1 MEEPTTQ
8 QAMKAKELVR
18 KEQEDLMEE
27 LSQMVFAN
35 GGGSSQNTENSFV
48 LLDEENQHTNVS
60 SLINCEH
67 KFIEAYIAALGDAY
81 QKSRKRVVE
90 QQKFMSNFY
99 LLVTSEEPLIDSD
112 GERLAKTSCYIS
124 AMYKNLVQLKN
135 DVTNMF
141 EAIRQI
147 KSEGNSNV
155 FQLHNSFGFQK
166 IWRQAA
172 EVMYMFVAVDH
183 IANTFPN
190 LGKQLAQYQLKLRQK
205 INNEGTVEEKMKYT
219 ENGIAQEE
227 AHKMIMQGGFFRAY
241 YESNSGEIDK
251 CPIFAREM
259 ALALQ
264 EMLENW
270 EKSFK
275 DSGKSD
281 DRLFCRITAMTVF
294 YYHHFYNF
302 VDLSFIKK
310 VVHAAKKVPFCRW
323 IAEEIF
329 VPLEFLRFEISSKKV
344 FDGKLVTHCKKMVED
359 ARNYGKGQE
368 LELVKEIKTYC
379 QYAVTWTEEFKSKK
393 REMDRGPKNLAQWG
407 LDVSE
412 LFLKLIRI
420 LNHLVRNFFL
430 LIRSIRSEEE
440 FHVLKMDKT
449 TQITICT
456 TIETIKIVENV
467 VLKHWRIV
475 DEGAFLARQQ
485 WRKHLLRIM
494 EDAKKSYVGSKNKIK
509 VEEIAKLSLFHIAES
524 QLVGEMNPSKNLA
537 FNLAYEFGRL
547 DLHVSGSDKQ
557 QVQDLM
563 SRLDDFNCP
572 RGLLEQAAYTGLI
585 VTDRTVMITY
595 FDTMFQRRPDENCIK
610 AFTSAIGGCLKASV
624 ATGHNDVILRQ
635 FRTIVE
641 QTLFAEMVTKVDT
654 DLRLLSNPN
663 LKIGRYERSRI
674 PEQEQLYV
682 EYLLRNIKRLQ
693 LADYVISIADEMPEL
708 LQAMWYQ
715 LETLAPHNAKMYT
728 QMFQLAEMKYGMKM
742 LDTQLPQ
749 VGIDESVVLMDLLR
763 NFPHFVANYCLSMQ
777 NQMFIEKSS
786 VAKQL
791 RLIRLED
798 LGKALRQHGIGI
810 VPTAVNAA
818 YQLIRH
824 KMQTVFSFLAEDTVR
839 HQVLKY
845 LQKME
850 ENETKKSAMYKVEW
864 AESVVQALGQQNRT
878 KGVLS
883 TTPTPSEFGEMT
895 DDGSTDQIHATHFD
909 KFRQIIT
916 QIGNAISFIRL
927 LCQAA
932 EENEIDHLELF
943 PSIKKHMED
952 LESSSGIPSDKSAY
966 RLGLIKNM
974 FERISNQGDFV
985 GLMIL
990 EFKSLLLNNSLSQ
1003 ERIEVLDYFHGVL
1016 PALFLSQM
1024 NYSTAHEN
1032 RIKKVF
1038 ALNQHRNLVVCDDG
1052 LGAGCAF
1059 LLHVMDGWDAY
1070 DNLNWFESFVNEK
1083 EDELKLLKRSGTLS
1097 RADELRCERLRHEH
1111 EVFCR
1116 MNHNFSIQN
1125 AVFQRK

>member
-135 DVTNMF
+135 DVTTMF

-155 FQLHNSFGFQK
+155 FQLHNSFGFQR

-524 QLVGEMNPSKNLA
+524 QLVGEIKRGEKTKVCFQCGNARSLVNRGIMNPSKNLA

-563 SRLDDFNCP
+563 SRLD
-572 RGLLEQAAYTGLI
+572 TS
-585 VTDRTVMITY
+585 TVHVV
-595 FDTMFQRRPDENCIK
+595 FWNELP
-610 AFTSAIGGCLKASV
+610 
-624 ATGHNDVILRQ
+624 IL
-635 FRTIVE
+635 
-641 QTLFAEMVTKVDT
+641 
-654 DLRLLSNPN
+654 DLPLQVL
-663 LKIGRYERSRI
+663 RYVNSMNKNSSERSRI